1 MVEYSSSMA
10 DTTTQ
15 SKSISSFSPKEIKK
29 PSASQNVMPIGGRV
43 GFFEDGEE
51 EKQQNPGPP
60 QASSPTT
67 TVSDA
72 FYEAFKHVPFN
83 LLDPAVKLFDP
94 AVTEVKEGLG
104 ALGELVKDV
113 SGIGQEVQQAGKKF
127 SSKGEIDVKA
137 ENKKAAE
144 NYAKM
149 NWKAALE
156 NLAKQIQSEQQK
168 RSWKEAL
175 RLEVAGVSAEET
187 NKKLGLNASYSK
199 EHTDNPY
206 HMAAQRT
213 KVVEENEAAE
223 RARKQQSIAAATGAG
238 KFDLN
243 KIAEGG
249 SILSTT
255 GGAGAG

>member
-1 MVEYSSSMA
+1 MA

-15 SKSISSFSPKEIKK
+15 LKPASSFAPKETKK
-29 PSASQNVMPIGGRV
+29 SNSSQNVMPIGGRV
-43 GFFEDGEE
+43 GFFEDAEE
-51 EKQQNPGPP
+51 EKQPNTAPP
-60 QASSPTT
+60 QASAPTT
-67 TVSDA
+67 AVTDA
-72 FYEAFKHVPFN
+72 FYKAFIDAPIKF
-83 LLDPAVKLFDP
+83 LDPAVKG
-94 AVTEVKEGLG
+94 VKEGVG

-113 SGIGQEVQQAGKKF
+113 SGIGQEAQQTDKKF

-144 NYAKM
+144 SYAKV

-156 NLAKQIQSEQQK
+156 NLAKQMQSEQQK
-168 RSWKEAL
+168 KSWKEAL
-175 RLEVAGVSAEET
+175 RLEVAGVPEEET

-223 RARKQQSIAAATGAG
+223 RAKRQQSIAQVSKGS

-243 KIAEGG
+243 KVDEGG